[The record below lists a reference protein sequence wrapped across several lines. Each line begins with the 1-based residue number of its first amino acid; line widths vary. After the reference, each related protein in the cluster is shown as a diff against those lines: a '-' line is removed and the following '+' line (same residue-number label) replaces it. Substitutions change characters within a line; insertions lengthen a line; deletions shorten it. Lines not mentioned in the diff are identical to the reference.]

1 MKASRNISGY
11 GNTIKEKRA
20 EAGLSQKDLAFK
32 IGISQSNLCLI
43 EKDKINLTEEE
54 FNAINEI
61 LNIKED
67 NKDKIKAP
75 KKRARKIKNTI
86 GEMVEEVLNTK
97 NLDKI
102 VNEAV
107 DETIAELDK
116 EEEPLGEEDQNL
128 ADSFEDTI
136 DEEEEEVSDEA
147 SYDLDLSE
155 VSDSDLDA
163 DILHEDL
170 DADGTILVPSN
181 KIPLAQK
188 NKLKASVIKM
198 AQEPSDSIRFLVDF
212 YYQTQRQ
219 RISADN
225 RIRAILQGYD
235 TTEDG
240 KIPYFLQWTAGTY
253 RNQEKTL
260 KEVLGAYSMT
270 SKVGRWLN
278 DIVGVGPCI
287 SAGLLAYFKVH
298 KKMRSCA
305 SFWTYAGLND
315 NNIPWLGTKRA
326 ASVMEEAKAVCL
338 DRCKNRAEKYL
349 SFQDPDM
356 VKELKEIVKMKDSD
370 MIFSKGA
377 NISDI
382 KSILKKRG
390 ISKETIDA
398 IVQDCSMYESKVITT
413 TSYNTKI
420 YSSDGIV
427 IFYDTIKFLY
437 DRVHPTNE
445 FYWILAKALSRSERT
460 LRNRSWDE
468 KKSCYTYKNLKAFIA
483 QPPYNVKLKTLCYKI
498 GCSFIKQNKR
508 GSMYGQLF
516 LKRKEYETMK
526 NERGDYADIAEHL
539 LKTVNFKDKTTIEI
553 LESGKLTPKHITM
566 RSIRWAV
573 KIFISHLFDAMYI
586 DAYGKTPE
594 KAFPFDTSDLENTHI
609 DWIAPEVPYEKYWDY
624 KDNRKYGTISREY
637 SPDYTVSFTRKLVD
651 AYGDGDELDRID
663 SILSRV
669 LDNVIVDKRNRA
681 DMREEEE

>member
-1 MKASRNISGY
+1 MKASRSISGY
-11 GNTIKEKRA
+11 GNIIKEKRV
-20 EAGLSQKDLAFK
+20 EAGLSQKDLAVK
-32 IGISQSNLCLI
+32 VKISQSKLCLI
-43 EKDKINLTEEE
+43 EKGNINLTEEE

-61 LNIKED
+61 LNIKND
-67 NKDKIKAP
+67 NKDTDDKIANL
-75 KKRARKIKNTI
+75 KRKTRK
-86 GEMVEEVLNTK
+86 TK
-97 NLDKI
+97 DKLDKM
-102 VNEAV
+102 V
-107 DETIAELDK
+107 DETIK
-116 EEEPLGEEDQNL
+116 EIETVEKSLSEEDQDIS
-128 ADSFEDTI
+128 DSFEDTFT
-136 DEEEEEVSDEA
+136 EEDDEVSDEA

-163 DILHEDL
+163 DILHEDI

-181 KIPLAQK
+181 KIPLDQK
-188 NKLKASVIKM
+188 NKLKASVIKI
-198 AQEPSDSIRFLVDF
+198 AKEPSDSIRFLVDF

-240 KIPYFLQWTAGTY
+240 DIPYFLQWTAGTY

-270 SKVGRWLN
+270 SNVGRWLN

-287 SAGLLAYFKVH
+287 SAGLLAYFKVN

-338 DRCKNRAEKYL
+338 DRCKNRAEKYT
-349 SFQDPDM
+349 SFQNSDM
-356 VKELKEIVKMKDSD
+356 VKELKEIVKMKDAD
-370 MIFSKGA
+370 MIFSKGS
-377 NISDI
+377 NIADI
-382 KSILKKRG
+382 KYILEKRG
-390 ISKETIDA
+390 ISEETIDA
-398 IVQDCSMYESKVITT
+398 IVQDCKMYESKVITT
-413 TSYNTKI
+413 TSYNTKV
-420 YSSDGIV
+420 YSNDGIV

-437 DRVHPTNE
+437 DKVHPTNE

-468 KKSCYTYKNLKAFIA
+468 KKHCYTYKNLKSFIA

-508 GSMYGQLF
+508 GSLYGQLF
-516 LKRKEYETMK
+516 FKRKEYETMK

-539 LKTVNFKDKTTIEI
+539 LKTVKAPPVRMMPSFVSQADGWNQNLKPMPT
-553 LESGKLTPKHITM
+553 LGSGMDMLNEEFAPLSLNSTMSIWRPTP
-566 RSIRWAV
+566 RS
-573 KIFISHLFDAMYI
+573 
-586 DAYGKTPE
+586 T
-594 KAFPFDTSDLENTHI
+594 
-609 DWIAPEVPYEKYWDY
+609 
-624 KDNRKYGTISREY
+624 
-637 SPDYTVSFTRKLVD
+637 
-651 AYGDGDELDRID
+651 
-663 SILSRV
+663 
-669 LDNVIVDKRNRA
+669 
-681 DMREEEE
+681 